1 METRNKNINLWEIIS
16 KISIAFALLI
26 SVLLIVNYAQYKTMD
41 PVESELI
48 LGLVQRLN
56 ENPDDAQLRDQIR
69 ALDLLS
75 RKAYFTKQWQVRTGG
90 YLLLMSIILLVI
102 AKQMQLN
109 AKGKEVDFTEREE
122 GFANQKKTRLWV
134 SIAGGAI
141 VIIALGF
148 AFFNH
153 QDLGENLN
161 QAIVQKMEV
170 EPTPE
175 AQNTPSPQETI
186 IEAPSENIQTPPK
199 EEIAIVEEVQEE
211 AISKTSENNKGPEHV
226 EGAVNTI
233 ENEELVKQEEQ
244 VKEKPAEKVA
254 EVINEEPSNTQ
265 SFPTEAELKANYN
278 AFRGFGSNGIDF
290 HTGIPTTWD
299 GNTGDNIL
307 WKIEIPIHGY
317 NSPIIWGDK
326 LFLSGANAQKREV
339 YCIDRNSGQIIW
351 TYDVSGVPGSPE
363 KSPKVTDDTGLAAP
377 SLTTNGSLVFALF
390 GNGDLVALDL
400 SGKKVWDKNLGAT
413 NNHYGHSSSL
423 VVHEEV
429 LIVQYDIKRN
439 PKLLGLNILT
449 GEEIYK
455 TPRKVKISWAS
466 PVLIN
471 TGTQME
477 VILAADPIIASYN
490 PKTGIENWQV
500 DCIFGEVGPSIAYG
514 DGIVFGVNEYAKLV
528 AIKLGETAE
537 ILWEDDE
544 LLSDVPSPIVKDG
557 LMYLA
562 TSYGVVACYDATRG
576 EKYWENEFDN
586 GFYGSPIYSDG
597 NIYLMDMGGIVH
609 VFKAGKEFVSI
620 ASNPLGED
628 GMTSPAFM
636 DGRIYIRGNK
646 HLVCIGK
653 K

>member
-1 METRNKNINLWEIIS
+1 MKENINIWETIS

-26 SVLLIVNYAQYKTMD
+26 SVLLIVNYMQYKTMD

-102 AKQMQLN
+102 AKQMQLEK
-109 AKGKEVDFTEREE
+109 KGKQVDFSEREE

-134 SIAGGAI
+134 SIAGGTI
-141 VIIALGF
+141 VVLALTF

-153 QDLGENLN
+153 QDLGDNLN
-161 QAIVQKMEV
+161 QALAQEIVE
-170 EPTPE
+170 EPAPSTQITP
-175 AQNTPSPQETI
+175 PSQETQ
-186 IEAPSENIQTPPK
+186 IETPNELIQTPPEETPILVEEKIEEDKHEVAVEEKDPELVEGYADTGIEKK
-199 EEIAIVEEVQEE
+199 EEI
-211 AISKTSENNKGPEHV
+211 
-226 EGAVNTI
+226 
-233 ENEELVKQEEQ
+233 VKQEVR

-254 EVINEEPSNTQ
+254 EVIKEESSNSQ
-265 SFPTEAELKANYN
+265 NFPTEAQLKANYN

-290 HTGIPTTWD
+290 HKNIPSTWD
-299 GNTGDNIL
+299 GGTGDNIL

-317 NSPIIWGDK
+317 NSPIIWGNK
-326 LFLSGANAQKREV
+326 LFLSGADAQKREV
-339 YCIDRNSGQIIW
+339 YCIDRNSGDILW
-351 TYDVSGVPGSPE
+351 TYNVNGVPGSPE

-377 SLTTNGSLVFALF
+377 SLTTNGNLVFALF
-390 GNGDLVALDL
+390 GNGDIVALDL
-400 SGKKVWDKNLGAT
+400 SGNKIWDKNLGAT

-455 TPRKVKISWAS
+455 TPRKVKVSWAS
-466 PVLIN
+466 PVLVN
-471 TGTQME
+471 TGTQVE
-477 VILAADPIIASYN
+477 VILAADTIIASYN

-500 DCIFGEVGPSIAYG
+500 DCIFGEVGPSVAYG
-514 DGIVFGVNEYAKLV
+514 DGVVFGVNEYAKLV

-562 TSYGVVACYDATRG
+562 TSYGVVACYDAASG

-609 VFKAGKEFVSI
+609 VFKAGKVFQSV
-620 ASNPLGED
+620 ASNPLGEN

-646 HLVCIGK
+646 HLVCVGEK
-653 K
+653 

>member
-1 METRNKNINLWEIIS
+1 MKTNKKNIQVWEVTA

-48 LGLVQRLN
+48 VGLVQRLN

-90 YLLLMSIILLVI
+90 YLLLMSIIVLVI
-102 AKQMQLN
+102 AKQMQLTK
-109 AKGKEVDFTEREE
+109 KGKEVDFTEREE
-122 GFANQKKTRLWV
+122 GFASQKKTRFWV
-134 SIAGGAI
+134 SIAGGSI
-141 VIIALGF
+141 VVLALVF

-161 QAIVQKMEV
+161 QGIAQGQVV
-170 EPTPE
+170 VPT
-175 AQNTPSPQETI
+175 QDTQITPPYQETI
-186 IEAPSENIQTPPK
+186 VETPEENLQTPP
-199 EEIAIVEEVQEE
+199 EEKVEIIEEVQEE
-211 AISKTSENNKGPEHV
+211 GKQEIVEEKKDPEPKKQV
-226 EGAVNTI
+226 LEKS
-233 ENEELVKQEEQ
+233 EELVKQEEQ
-244 VKEKPAEKVA
+244 VQENPAEKVA
-254 EVINEEPSNTQ
+254 EVIIEKPSNSQ
-265 SFPTEAELKANYN
+265 SFPTEAELKVNYN
-278 AFRGFGSNGIDF
+278 AFRGYGSNGIDF
-290 HTGIPTTWD
+290 HKNIPTNWD
-299 GNTGDNIL
+299 GSTGDNIL
-307 WKIEIPIHGY
+307 WKIKVPIHGY
-317 NSPIIWGDK
+317 NSPIIWGGK
-326 LFLSGANAQKREV
+326 LFLSGASPQKREV
-339 YCIDRNSGQIIW
+339 YCIDRNTGEIIW

-377 SLTTNGSLVFALF
+377 SLTTNGNLVFALF
-390 GNGDLVALDL
+390 GNGDLVALDF

-449 GEEIYK
+449 GDEIYS
-455 TPRKVKISWAS
+455 TPRKVKVSWAS

-562 TSYGVVACYDATRG
+562 TSYGVIACYDATSG
-576 EKYWENEFDN
+576 EKYWEKEFDN

-597 NIYLMDMGGIVH
+597 NIYIIDMGGVVH
-609 VFKAGKEFVSI
+609 VFKAGKEFLSI

-628 GMTSPAFM
+628 AMTTPAFM
-636 DGRIYIRGNK
+636 DGRIYIRGNE
-646 HLVCIGK
+646 HLICVGEK
-653 K
+653 